1 MSEDINVTI
10 KDGVQ
15 VIRLTR
21 AEKKNALT
29 RPMYAVMTDALDAA
43 DANDDIACTVFL
55 GLPGAFSAGN
65 DMNDF
70 KARAMGK
77 AEPDKPG
84 AVSAAT
90 FIRKIPRTAKPMI
103 AAVDGL
109 AVGVGVTM
117 LLHCDLVYAS
127 PNARFTAPFL
137 NLGLIQEAG
146 SSVVGPQRLS
156 YVRAFELLVM
166 GETWGAEQAFAAG
179 LINAV
184 LPPDQIEAHALKAA
198 AKLAAKPRQALV
210 EARRLL
216 KGDTA
221 PIFAAIE
228 AETQAYAK
236 LLASPEA
243 REAFTAFLE
252 KRAPDFAKARAAG
265 KKA

>member
-1 MSEDINVTI
+1 MSEDIDVSVSN
-10 KDGVQ
+10 GVQ
-15 VIRLTR
+15 VVRLTR

-43 DANDDIACTVFL
+43 DANDDIACTLFL

-70 KARAMGK
+70 KARAQGK
-77 AEPDKPG
+77 AEPDMPG
-84 AVSAAT
+84 AVSAGT
-90 FIRKIPRTAKPMI
+90 FIRRLPKAAKPMI

-109 AVGVGVTM
+109 AIGVGVTM

-166 GETWGAEQAFAAG
+166 GETWGADQAFAAG
-179 LINAV
+179 LVNAV
-184 LPPDQIEAHALKAA
+184 VASNAIEAHALKAA

-216 KGDTA
+216 KGDQA
-221 PIFAAIE
+221 PIFAAID
-228 AETQAYAK
+228 AETKAYMT

-252 KRAPDFAKARAAG
+252 KRSPDFARARATA
-265 KKA
+265 KKG

>member
-1 MSEDINVTI
+1 MSEDIKVSV

-15 VIRLTR
+15 VVRLTR
-21 AEKKNALT
+21 ADKKNALT
-29 RPMYAVMTDALDAA
+29 RPMYAAMVDALNAA
-43 DANDDIACTVFL
+43 DANDDIACTVFI

-70 KARAMGK
+70 KARAQGK

-90 FIRKIPRTAKPMI
+90 FIRKLPNTTKPMI

-146 SSVVGPQRLS
+146 SSLVGPQRLS

-166 GETWGAEQAFAAG
+166 GDTFGAEQALAAG
-179 LINAV
+179 LVNAV

-198 AKLAAKPRQALV
+198 AKLAAKPRQALI

-216 KGDTA
+216 KGDQA
-221 PIFAAIE
+221 PILATIE
-228 AETQAYAK
+228 AETRAYTT

-252 KRAPDFAKARAAG
+252 KRPADFARARASA